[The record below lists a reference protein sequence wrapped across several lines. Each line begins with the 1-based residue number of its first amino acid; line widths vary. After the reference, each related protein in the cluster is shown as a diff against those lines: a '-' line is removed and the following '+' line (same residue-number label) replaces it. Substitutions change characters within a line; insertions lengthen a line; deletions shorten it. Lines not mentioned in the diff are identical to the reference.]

1 MIHHNLDIDIK
12 HLNCQFINNLWQP
25 SKKELKPLISPSTE
39 QILADVA
46 MPSIEEADLA
56 IKLCREAF
64 DNGPWPHFTIKER
77 VHICETFCNSL
88 ESRLPELNRAWALE
102 SGPTLSHAEIINDQV
117 GVAVWRQMLQTAPG
131 LSWEEQRDDA
141 LLLREPIGTVLS
153 IMTFNGPIVLI
164 GMKIIPA
171 LLAGCTVIGKH
182 APESQLTSRLISEA
196 IEESD
201 IPAGVLTLL
210 AADTEVT
217 QHMVS
222 HSSIDMV
229 SLTGGTEIGI
239 DVVKKTADRL
249 ARTCLELGGKSPAII
264 LEDAD
269 LEETLDTLVP
279 GSTSFMGQV
288 CVNLSRILV
297 PRSRQDEIVDALASK
312 YNSLKIGDP
321 LLKSSQQGP
330 LAVLRGLER
339 TEYYVSLAKDQG
351 AQVVTGGKRPPG
363 FDTGWWYEPTL
374 LKNTENSMNVVREE
388 IFGPVTSVTAY
399 DKIEDAI
406 FLANDSDFGLAAS
419 IYGKDNE
426 LLSMIAKKLQS
437 GSVAINTAGISFM
450 QPFGGYK
457 KSGWGKECGD
467 EGIFEF
473 TQIKQIIKG

>member
-1 MIHHNLDIDIK
+1 MINHNLDIDIK
-12 HLNCQFINNLWQP
+12 YLDCQFINNVWQP
-25 SKKELKPLISPSTE
+25 SKKELIPLISPSTE
-39 QILADVA
+39 QKLADVGV
-46 MPSIEEADLA
+46 PSIEEADLA

-64 DNGPWPHFTIKER
+64 DNGPWPHLTIKER
-77 VHICETFCNSL
+77 VKICETFCNAL

-117 GVAVWRQMLQTAPG
+117 GVAVWRQMLKTAPG

-196 IEESD
+196 IEDSD
-201 IPAGVLTLL
+201 IPTGVLTLL
-210 AADTEVT
+210 AADTDVT

-229 SLTGGTEIGI
+229 SLTGGTDIGI

-269 LEETLDTLVP
+269 LEDTLDTLVP

-297 PRSRQDEIVDALASK
+297 PRSRQDEIIDALASK

-351 AQVVTGGKRPPG
+351 AQVVTGGKRPSG

-406 FLANDSDFGLAAS
+406 SLANDSDFGLAAS
-419 IYGKDNE
+419 IYGKDDE
-426 LLSMIAKKLQS
+426 LLTMIAKKLQS

-467 EGIFEF
+467 EGILEF
-473 TQIKQIIKG
+473 TQIKQIIRG